1 MKNTPAVLQACKTE
15 SIPPWAATAAAAA
28 ATARGEAFFP
38 GSGKLLSSK
47 SPLLASFFSTA
58 GAGTDVSISAAHAH
72 GWQTLVEM
80 TKTVSYNIAPKPGQ
94 KNANPGHTTQLL
106 AVKFTPGVFIPRE
119 RTWLISDMFILRID
133 CSAR

>member
-28 ATARGEAFFP
+28 ATAKGQAFFP

-58 GAGTDVSISAAHAH
+58 GAGADVSISAAHTR
-72 GWQTLVEM
+72 GWQTLEEM
-80 TKTVSYNIAPKPGQ
+80 TKTVSHNIAPKPSQ
-94 KNANPGHTTQLL
+94 KTTTGATSHGPWQPSSHPESSHQEKEL
-106 AVKFTPGVFIPRE
+106 
-119 RTWLISDMFILRID
+119 S
-133 CSAR
+133 